1 MICKVLKVFVNAL
14 PARDKYSLRNRD
26 NLMQPIQMQLSEQQ
40 ETLYQFLFAF
50 QKSTLNFESLAKR
63 EDPHN

>member
-26 NLMQPIQMQLSEQQ
+26 NSRQPIKMQLSEQQ

-50 QKSTLNFESLAKR
+50 
-63 EDPHN
+63 